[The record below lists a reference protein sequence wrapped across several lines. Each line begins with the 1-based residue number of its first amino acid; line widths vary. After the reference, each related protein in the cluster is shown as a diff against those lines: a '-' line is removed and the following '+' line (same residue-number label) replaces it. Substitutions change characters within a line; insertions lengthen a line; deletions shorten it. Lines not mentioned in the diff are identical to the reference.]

1 MNNFVTPAADT
12 MTSNP
17 AQNPIPKHL
26 ETLTTSIFQSLF
38 PSINPQRTPLTSIR
52 RVLLINRERSSP
64 TLDLAA
70 GTGTYTL
77 SLRHYAITTKPIV
90 SLSRGLK
97 RLRAATQFATTRK
110 LKPQPSAGATGK
122 KARSAALPD
131 MSRLD
136 DVADYILD
144 PSGAGYTSASESEV
158 DTDAEVEVMELKT
171 RRVLSKRDREKAQ
184 EKQTTEKREVG
195 ARSGVQKRAVR
206 LAEIG
211 PRMTLRLVKVEEGL
225 CDGKVM
231 WHEFVTKTKEEQ
243 REMERVW
250 ETRRGE
256 KEERK
261 RVQKENVERKKKAR
275 GKGASEKEGADE
287 DESDWEGYDEEMDYG
302 DDVFKEK
309 KETVRERNVELE
321 EEDED
326 EDESEEED
334 EMEEE

>member
-12 MTSNP
+12 TTSNP

-52 RVLLINRERSSP
+52 RVLLINRERSSSP
-64 TLDLAA
+64 LDLAA

-110 LKPQPSAGATGK
+110 LKPQPSAAATGK

-136 DVADYILD
+136 DVADYVLD

-158 DTDAEVEVMELKT
+158 DTDAEVEVMELKA
-171 RRVLSKRDREKAQ
+171 RRVLSRRDREKQQ
-184 EKQTTEKREVG
+184 EKPTSEKKEG

-250 ETRRGE
+250 ETRRSE

-275 GKGASEKEGADE
+275 GKGASSEKEGADE
-287 DESDWEGYDEEMDYG
+287 DEDDWSGYDEEMDYG
-302 DDVFKEK
+302 DNFLKEK
-309 KETVRERNVELE
+309 KETVRERNVVAE

-326 EDESEEED
+326 EESEGEE
-334 EMEEE
+334 

>member
-1 MNNFVTPAADT
+1 MNNFVTPAAADT
-12 MTSNP
+12 TTSNP

-64 TLDLAA
+64 ALDLAA

-97 RLRAATQFATTRK
+97 RLRAATNFATTRK
-110 LKPQPSAGATGK
+110 LKPQPNATATGK

-136 DVADYILD
+136 DVADYVLD

-184 EKQTTEKREVG
+184 ENKNTEKKEG

-250 ETRRGE
+250 ETRRSE

-261 RVQKENVERKKKAR
+261 RVQKENVERKKKSR
-275 GKGASEKEGADE
+275 GKSAAEEEGEDVADLE
-287 DESDWEGYDEEMDYG
+287 DYDSEMDYG
-302 DDVFKEK
+302 DNFLKEK
-309 KETVRERNVELE
+309 KETVREKNVELE
-321 EEDED
+321 EEDE
-326 EDESEEED
+326 EESEEED

>member
-1 MNNFVTPAADT
+1 MNNFVTPPSDT
-12 MTSNP
+12 NNSNP
-17 AQNPIPKHL
+17 SQNPVPKHL

-64 TLDLAA
+64 ALNLAA
-70 GTGTYTL
+70 GTGSYTL

-97 RLRAATQFATTRK
+97 RLRAATQFATRRK
-110 LKPQPSAGATGK
+110 LKPQPSATALGK

-136 DVADYILD
+136 DVADYVLD

-158 DTDAEVEVMELKT
+158 DTDAEVEVLETKT
-171 RRVLSKRDREKAQ
+171 RRVLSKREREKAS
-184 EKQTTEKREVG
+184 ERQTAETKGEGV
-195 ARSGVQKRAVR
+195 RSGVQKRAVR

-243 REMERVW
+243 REMEQVW
-250 ETRRGE
+250 ETRRSE

-261 RVQKENVERKKKAR
+261 RIQKENVERKRKAR
-275 GKGASEKEGADE
+275 GKADKKEGEEDDDDDDE
-287 DESDWEGYDEEMDYG
+287 EDWINGYDDDQDYG
-302 DDVFKEK
+302 DDFL
-309 KETVRERNVELE
+309 KETVHEKDVEQE
-321 EEDED
+321 EEDEG
-326 EDESEEED
+326 ESEDED

>member
-1 MNNFVTPAADT
+1 
-12 MTSNP
+12 
-17 AQNPIPKHL
+17 
-26 ETLTTSIFQSLF
+26 
-38 PSINPQRTPLTSIR
+38 
-52 RVLLINRERSSP
+52 
-64 TLDLAA
+64 
-70 GTGTYTL
+70 
-77 SLRHYAITTKPIV
+77 
-90 SLSRGLK
+90 
-97 RLRAATQFATTRK
+97 
-110 LKPQPSAGATGK
+110 
-122 KARSAALPD
+122 

-136 DVADYILD
+136 DVADYVLD

-158 DTDAEVEVMELKT
+158 DTDAEVEVMELKA
-171 RRVLSKRDREKAQ
+171 RRVLSRRDREKQQ
-184 EKQTTEKREVG
+184 EKPTSEKKEG

-250 ETRRGE
+250 ETRRSE

-275 GKGASEKEGADE
+275 GKGASSEKEGADE
-287 DESDWEGYDEEMDYG
+287 DEDDWSGYDEEMDYG
-302 DDVFKEK
+302 DNFLKEK
-309 KETVRERNVELE
+309 KETVRERNVVAE

-326 EDESEEED
+326 EESEGEE
-334 EMEEE
+334 